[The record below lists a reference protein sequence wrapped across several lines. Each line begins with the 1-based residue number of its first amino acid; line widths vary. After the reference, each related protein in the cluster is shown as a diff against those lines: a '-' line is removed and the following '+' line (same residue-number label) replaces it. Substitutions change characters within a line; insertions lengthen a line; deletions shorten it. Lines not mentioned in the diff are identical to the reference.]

1 MIRVGLTGGIATG
14 KSTVAQLLREVNFPV
29 LDADQ
34 VARDIVQRGSPTL
47 LQIQNRF
54 GPNVLL
60 PSGDLNRDALRQ
72 IILTHPDAKRDLE
85 ALTHPLIQSKIQKWM
100 DDQATEGH
108 GAAVVEAAL
117 LVETGSYVAYDLLVV
132 VTTTAENQLKRLLA
146 RNPIS
151 KDEALGWISK
161 QLPLTQKEQL
171 ADLVIRND
179 GSKSDLMAE
188 VQRLMERLPPPR
200 STLKK

>member
-60 PSGDLNRDALRQ
+60 PSGDLDR
-72 IILTHPDAKRDLE
+72 K
-85 ALTHPLIQSKIQKWM
+85 S
-100 DDQATEGH
+100 
-108 GAAVVEAAL
+108 VV
-117 LVETGSYVAYDLLVV
+117 
-132 VTTTAENQLKRLLA
+132 
-146 RNPIS
+146 
-151 KDEALGWISK
+151 
-161 QLPLTQKEQL
+161 
-171 ADLVIRND
+171 
-179 GSKSDLMAE
+179 
-188 VQRLMERLPPPR
+188 
-200 STLKK
+200 